1 MVGKKL
7 VDVDISTN
15 VGFDEDEWNFFGE
28 DKLGEEVVV
37 FTPVKEIMNDH
48 FGVSTNFGRSYLVLN
63 YIISFSTE
71 LGLQSIIRRY

>member
-15 VGFDEDEWNFFGE
+15 VSFDEDEWNFFGE

-48 FGVSTNFGRSYLVLN
+48 FGVSTNFWTQLFGFKLHYL
-63 YIISFSTE
+63 IFH
-71 LGLQSIIRRY
+71 